1 MLGSVLSRHYTQ
13 LHPATKLHSADTE
26 VGMAGALTVVSFGGH
41 VADLS
46 YNRRVVPSADA
57 ITCICVLR

>member
-13 LHPATKLHSADTE
+13 LHPATKLRSADTE
-26 VGMAGALTVVSFGGH
+26 VRMTGALTVVSLGGH

-46 YNRRVVPSADA
+46 YNRRVVPCADA
-57 ITCICVLR
+57 IIRICVLR